1 MTTPTPNPKSTNA
14 KTDAKSV
21 GSQFVD
27 AAKKAGNLSLD
38 TYEKALESSLDF
50 HTNLGDASSFEWIGT
65 VTRAQATLVRD
76 VSAAATSAAREL
88 LK

>member
-1 MTTPTPNPKSTNA
+1 MTTPTPNPKSASA
-14 KTDAKSV
+14 KTEISSV

-38 TYEKALESSLDF
+38 VYEKALDSGLDF
-50 HTNLGDASSFEWIGT
+50 HTTLGEASSFEWIGT
-65 VTRAQATLVRD
+65 VTGAQATLVRK
-76 VSAAATSAAREL
+76 VSGAATSAAREL